1 MDPAEDWQ
9 VVLRCQEPLEILS
22 AYKCL
27 WTLVLVEA
35 EAFLY
40 RTEKASEVVNGP
52 PKETILRFGLPVSI
66 PSNNWRFFLARM
78 TREVPRALNLHQ
90 KLHTSW

>member
-1 MDPAEDWQ
+1 MHRWAKNNPNTELPKESRLEVLDPAEDWQ

-22 AYKCL
+22 AYKYL

-40 RTEKASEVVNGP
+40 RTEKS
-52 PKETILRFGLPVSI
+52 F
-66 PSNNWRFFLARM
+66 
-78 TREVPRALNLHQ
+78 
-90 KLHTSW
+90 

>member
-22 AYKCL
+22 AYKYL

-40 RTEKASEVVNGP
+40 RTEKS
-52 PKETILRFGLPVSI
+52 F
-66 PSNNWRFFLARM
+66 
-78 TREVPRALNLHQ
+78 
-90 KLHTSW
+90 